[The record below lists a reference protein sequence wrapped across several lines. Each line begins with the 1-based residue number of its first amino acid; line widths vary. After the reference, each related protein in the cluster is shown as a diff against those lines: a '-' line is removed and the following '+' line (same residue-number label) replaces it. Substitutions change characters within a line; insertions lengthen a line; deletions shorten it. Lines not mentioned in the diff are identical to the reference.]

1 MRRRRYRGGAGGY
14 RGRRT
19 LTDILKI
26 IAVVLAVLVV
36 LLTAL
41 LLAVQRFIVYTE
53 DGIRVD
59 LPFFQREET
68 PPSAPNRE
76 NISVLEE
83 PAGSGE
89 PADPVPEDPADP
101 APEETG
107 ETGETMSALQL
118 PLQAVLDGTAQQQ
131 LAQAGADA
139 LVLEMK
145 NAQGALAWYS
155 QQPLAQW
162 DDVNGDQTVNE
173 QLQQWNQ
180 GDVYTVARVC
190 CFRDNAVPYHRNSVA
205 LRASYGNWRDELG
218 LRWLDP
224 SGDDAQAYV
233 AGLCGELAQ
242 LGFDEI
248 VLECCAFPTQGN
260 LEALAWREGY
270 DPSQAGEETAAFLEQ
285 VRAQTEPYDTRVS
298 VRIQA
303 GALSGEDGS
312 GLSPQLL
319 EQQADRIWMD
329 GEPDPLPALTQ
340 AGITDPQDRL
350 VEITASLEESSAQ
363 LRAVLEEGA
372 A

>member
-89 PADPVPEDPADP
+89 PADPVPEEPADP
-101 APEETG
+101 APE

-162 DDVNGDQTVNE
+162 DDVNGDQAVNE

-298 VRIQA
+298 IRIQA

>member
-1 MRRRRYRGGAGGY
+1 MQSMVADVISGVPFI
-14 RGRRT
+14 T
-19 LTDILKI
+19 LHLR
-26 IAVVLAVLVV
+26 AVSS
-36 LLTAL
+36 
-41 LLAVQRFIVYTE
+41 RS
-53 DGIRVD
+53 
-59 LPFFQREET
+59 
-68 PPSAPNRE
+68 PS
-76 NISVLEE
+76 S
-83 PAGSGE
+83 
-89 PADPVPEDPADP
+89 
-101 APEETG
+101 
-107 ETGETMSALQL
+107 
-118 PLQAVLDGTAQQQ
+118 
-131 LAQAGADA
+131 
-139 LVLEMK
+139 
-145 NAQGALAWYS
+145 
-155 QQPLAQW
+155 
-162 DDVNGDQTVNE
+162 
-173 QLQQWNQ
+173 
-180 GDVYTVARVC
+180 
-190 CFRDNAVPYHRNSVA
+190 FNSVA